1 MLHKAIFAALLACAL
16 CACQTP
22 APMVGNDADA
32 HGCRASAG
40 QTFSQLRQRCVRV
53 FADADMRLPDPEN
66 ATLAVYVLLSEDR
79 QTAELFWAKLPQP
92 ILMEAAKGG
101 YVSKDGKIRLTHHMD
116 NQWLLRQSIR

>member
-1 MLHKAIFAALLACAL
+1 
-16 CACQTP
+16 
-22 APMVGNDADA
+22 MVGNDADA

-53 FADADMRLPDPEN
+53 FADADMHLPDPEN

-79 QTAELFWAKLPQP
+79 QRAELFWAKLPQP

-101 YVSKDGKIRLTHHMD
+101 YVSKDGKICLTHHMD

>member
-1 MLHKAIFAALLACAL
+1 MLHKATFAALLACAL

-40 QTFSQLRQRCVRV
+40 QTFSQLRQRCGRL

-79 QTAELFWAKLPQP
+79 QTAELFWAKLPRSV
-92 ILMEAAKGG
+92 LLEAAKGG
-101 YVSKDGKIRLTHHMD
+101 FVSRDGGIRLVHLND
-116 NQWLLRQSIR
+116 DEWRVVGR